1 MLSRVMVIVLS
12 VVAVLTLSAG
22 AADARS
28 FRLSGG
34 YTGQH
39 THWTWAG
46 PGVGLVAWT
55 VATDF
60 SSFTP
65 CGSSTAG
72 VTVDAAWN
80 SESLHNGAQL
90 DILFPP
96 SAAMVDTSSWVR
108 YSGSPKRP
116 CDLVTRH
123 SVASFTSACTRPG
136 GRILKSGTMTTWIMN
151 GGVAYGLGSTDTV
164 RFSQHTKSC

>member
-1 MLSRVMVIVLS
+1 MVSRVMVIVLAA
-12 VVAVLTLSAG
+12 VAVLTLSAG

-60 SSFTP
+60 SSFTS

-90 DILFPP
+90 EILF
-96 SAAMVDTSSWVR
+96 SAQRSDGR
-108 YSGSPKRP
+108 RFQLGSVFRITKATPW
-116 CDLVTRH
+116 
-123 SVASFTSACTRPG
+123 PG
-136 GRILKSGTMTTWIMN
+136 HPAFGGQFHVGVPTPRGTYLKSGSMTTWIMN